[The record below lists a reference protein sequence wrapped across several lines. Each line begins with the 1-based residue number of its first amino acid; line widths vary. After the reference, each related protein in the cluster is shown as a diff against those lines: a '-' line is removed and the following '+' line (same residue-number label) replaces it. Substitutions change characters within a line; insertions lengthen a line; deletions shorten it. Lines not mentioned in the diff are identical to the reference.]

1 MRLRRGYLETDNGLG
16 VRVRVWLLILVG
28 VLWSGAGAAQDLS
41 ALARLVPEAS
51 VVEDRQGGVAVDLA
65 LSQPVPWRV
74 RVLDAPPRL
83 VLDMREVDW
92 TGLDAVD
99 RGADAVVDLRAG
111 VVRQGWSRLVM
122 ELAGPHLVAR
132 AEMVTGDGGARVRLQ
147 LDPASA
153 AAFAAAAAQPEP
165 KAWALPRGTDLPRAA
180 APRGTGPLVVVLD
193 PGHGGI
199 DPGAERDGLTEA
211 GLMLGFARELKDLLL
226 RDGGFQVILT
236 REEDV
241 FVPLEARISIAR
253 AAGAHVFLSLH
264 ADALAEGE
272 AVGATLYT
280 LSDEA
285 SDAASQALAERH
297 DRDDLLSGVDL
308 TEQDD
313 LVASVLMDMARTET
327 VPRIERLT
335 LALEGAIKAAG
346 LRMHRHPRQTAGFS
360 VLKSPDIPS
369 VLVELGFMSS
379 TQDLARLIDPDWRAT
394 MALALR
400 DGLKAWAAEDAA
412 LSALRR

>member
-1 MRLRRGYLETDNGLG
+1 MKLWVLVLGL
-16 VRVRVWLLILVG
+16 LLGPV
-28 VLWSGAGAAQDLS
+28 AAAAQELS
-41 ALARLVPEAS
+41 ALARLVPGQSAIA
-51 VVEDRQGGVAVDLA
+51 DRQGGVAVDLG

-92 TGLDAVD
+92 TGLAGVARRSEAVL
-99 RGADAVVDLRAG
+99 DLRAG

-122 ELAGPHLVAR
+122 ELAGPHLVTQ
-132 AEMVTGDGGARVRLQ
+132 AEMLTGESGAQVRLM
-147 LDPASA
+147 LEPAGA
-153 AAFAAAAAQPEP
+153 AEFAAAAALPEP
-165 KAWALPRGTDLPRAA
+165 EGWAVPPGADLPRAT
-180 APRGTGPLVVVLD
+180 PRGAGPLVVVLD

-199 DPGAERDGLTEA
+199 DPGAERDDLTEA
-211 GLMLGFARELKDLLL
+211 GLMLTFARELKDLLL

-264 ADALAEGE
+264 ADAIAEGE

-313 LVASVLMDMARTET
+313 LVATVLMDMARTET
-327 VPRIERLT
+327 GPRIERLT
-335 LALEGAIKAAG
+335 LALEDAIKAAG

-379 TQDLARLIDPDWRAT
+379 AQDLARLTDPDWRAT

-400 DGLKAWAAEDAA
+400 DGLKAWAAQDAA